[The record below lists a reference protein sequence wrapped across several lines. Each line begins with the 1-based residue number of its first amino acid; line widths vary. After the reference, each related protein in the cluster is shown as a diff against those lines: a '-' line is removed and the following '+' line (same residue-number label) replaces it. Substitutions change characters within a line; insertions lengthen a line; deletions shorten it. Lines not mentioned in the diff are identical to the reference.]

1 MDTPKP
7 IASLRL
13 LHYWSFLFVLSF
25 CIGRT
30 ISIVFLYTEL
40 S

>member
-13 LHYWSFLFVLSF
+13 LHYWSFFFFVE
-25 CIGRT
+25 
-30 ISIVFLYTEL
+30 FLYRAHDQHRIL
-40 S
+40 IY